1 MQPWK
6 SFNEYPDVC
15 YSILSYNLAPLSYFV
30 CDAES
35 QGDAATAPHSKLY
48 VCLEDTNLASEEMF
62 SANGPH

>member
-1 MQPWK
+1 MLFYSLLQLSP
-6 SFNEYPDVC
+6 
-15 YSILSYNLAPLSYFV
+15 SILL